1 LKAKSLILLSLF
13 LIGVSL
19 ITFSLSRHDTKE
31 KATLESLYAPEF
43 EVEDTASGKKIL
55 SSELKGKV
63 LFINF
68 WASWCSPCREEM
80 PSMNRLAKHFSTN
93 QNFVMLPIIY
103 RDSPQDAANYLKEN
117 GFHLPALID
126 KDGKAARN
134 FGLRGI
140 PETYIVD
147 KKGIIRKKVIGPSE
161 WDSPDVLAFI
171 ESLLSE
177 IR

>member
-13 LIGVSL
+13 LIGVFL
-19 ITFSLSRHDTKE
+19 ITYSLSRHDVKE
-31 KATLESLYAPEF
+31 KTAFEGLYAPEF
-43 EVEDTASGKKIL
+43 ELEDAASGKKML

-68 WASWCSPCREEM
+68 WASWCSSCREEM
-80 PSMNRLAKHFSTN
+80 PSIAKLSKHFSTN
-93 QNFVMLPIIY
+93 QDFILLPILY
-103 RDSPQDAANYLKEN
+103 RDSPQDAVNYLKES
-117 GFHLPALID
+117 GFNLPALID
-126 KDGKAARN
+126 RNGKAARA

-147 KKGIIRKKVIGPSE
+147 KKGITRKKVIGPYE

-171 ESLLSE
+171 SGLLSE